1 MLFEKLANFISQSEH
16 RDRLD
21 PSPPPTRF
29 HSLLKDP
36 AILHPP
42 YALHKE
48 PFIKKGSSKEM
59 EGVNDNAS
67 GFMHLNIK
75 TNEEW
80 PKITFKNKPSH
91 LRQKAKS
98 LNFIV
103 MQIREPENEDTLFR
117 E

>member
-1 MLFEKLANFISQSEH
+1 MKNQGFFFSQNEH

-29 HSLLKDP
+29 HSLFKDP
-36 AILHPP
+36 PSSSLP
-42 YALHKE
+42 LHKE
-48 PFIKKGSSKEM
+48 PFIKKGSLKEI
-59 EGVNDNAS
+59 EGVDDNAS
-67 GFMHLNIK
+67 AFMHRNVK

-80 PKITFKNKPSH
+80 PKITIKNKPSH
-91 LRQKAKS
+91 LRQKAKF

-103 MQIREPENEDTLFR
+103 MKIREPENAGTLFR